1 MSRPCVEIFKKV
13 YLVCL
18 KAKLKH
24 MYMILIVHLVRKLST
39 FIGRRPFTQWTNI
52 NWSTKYYHC
61 NYFHLVTRLINTI
74 SILLQQFNYKKYY
87 NSIVFIVMIFIVGIV
102 GLPKCLCK
110 KSKSNFFTSKY
121 HKSTAV
127 EAFGFQTY
135 VAARTW
141 QSVCSLVLI
150 RAISSYTTCSDKML
164 FNCIIFSSGH
174 LLS

>member
-1 MSRPCVEIFKKV
+1 MI
-13 YLVCL
+13 YVCL
-18 KAKLKH
+18 KAKLKC

-39 FIGRRPFTQWTNI
+39 FIGRRPLLNEQT
-52 NWSTKYYHC
+52 
-61 NYFHLVTRLINTI
+61 LIDQLSIIIVIIFIWWLDLSILTI
-74 SILLQQFNYKKYY
+74 YILLQQFNYKKYY

-102 GLPKCLCK
+102 GLPKCVCK
-110 KSKSNFFTSKY
+110 KSESNFFTSKY

-127 EAFGFQTY
+127 ETFGFQTY

-141 QSVCSLVLI
+141 QSVCNLVLM